1 MEIVLIIVI
10 ILLFYE
16 VQYTLYAKYC
26 FKNLSL
32 EFKFQDE
39 AIFEGEKTKL
49 KQTFANRKWMPLW
62 WLRIQYM
69 MSSNI
74 EFDQTEE
81 KKVSNLE
88 RRSEELSLLGYEKLE
103 REIII
108 IGNKRGYYKLENM
121 DIICSDLFVTAK
133 FVKKHCVNEGL
144 YIFPKLLSNFEF
156 DMKFKK
162 LLGDVITRRHLI
174 HDPYER
180 RGIRD
185 YVTSDS
191 LKDVNWT
198 ASARSNDLKVNVYN
212 YTASS
217 EILIFLSCQKENNWV
232 ADNVVEEGISIA
244 ATIYD
249 EFSKQGIKVG
259 LISDCI
265 DSETNSNIK
274 VEAGCEQNHGFL
286 FNEGLARIVISEC
299 NDNNIS
305 KYINDEAIKNNKEPL
320 WIVISNATRHG
331 MRETVE
337 NIREN
342 NFDFKW
348 IIPKGANAEIELD
361 NLNEVLIWDVS
372 L

>member
-10 ILLFYE
+10 ILFFYE
-16 VQYTLYAKYC
+16 FQYRLYSKHC
-26 FKNLSL
+26 FKNLYL

-39 AIFEGEKTKL
+39 AIFEGEKTKI
-49 KQTFANRKWMPLW
+49 KQTFTNRKWMPLW

-69 MSSNI
+69 ISSNI
-74 EFDQTEE
+74 SFDQIEE

-103 REIII
+103 REVTIV
-108 IGNKRGYYKLENM
+108 GKKRGYYTLENM

-133 FVKKHCVNEGL
+133 FVKKHYVNGGL
-144 YIFPKLLSNFEF
+144 YVFPKLLSNLEF
-156 DMKFKK
+156 DIQFKK
-162 LLGDVITRRHLI
+162 ILGDVITKRHLI

-212 YTASS
+212 YTSSS

-232 ADNVVEEGISIA
+232 ADNVIEEGISIA

-249 EFSKQGIKVG
+249 EFSKQGVNVG
-259 LISDCI
+259 LITDCI
-265 DSETNSNIK
+265 DSDTNSNIT
-274 VEAGCEQNHGFL
+274 VEAGCEQNHGLL
-286 FNEGLARIVISEC
+286 FNESLSKIIISESD
-299 NDNNIS
+299 DNNIS
-305 KYINDEAIKNNKEPL
+305 KYINDEVIKNNKEPL

-331 MRETVE
+331 MRETMQNAAE
-337 NIREN
+337 ND
-342 NFDFKW
+342 FDFKW
-348 IIPKGANAEIELD
+348 IIPKEAHAEIELD
-361 NLNEVLIWDVS
+361 NLNEVLIWDVR